1 MKKQFFI
8 IFLCLFST
16 KTTFAFWG
24 GDLIYLSQI
33 LQKSILQL
41 KQLNNITGVN
51 KDTLKLLKDTNRG
64 LHEAMYVGESINR
77 TLKAGTFSKL
87 RNLNET
93 IHTVKSLYGRIPKTS
108 EADLQKKTDLSIAE
122 SLHLHNEVF
131 RYAKRI
137 DNEAQKMKHY
147 AHRAS
152 QAGATKTI
160 LESQAVMIHTLN
172 QILRTNA
179 ALLKIQTQQL
189 ALKNKSNKNHS
200 RQFQIQYTELG
211 SAFKNLKSN
220 YNLTSF

>member
-1 MKKQFFI
+1 MKFKLL
-8 IFLCLFST
+8 FLLTFLFYL
-16 KTTFAFWG
+16 KPAFAFWG

-41 KQLNNITGVN
+41 EQLNKITGVN
-51 KDTLKLLKDTNRG
+51 KDTLKLLKETNRG
-64 LHEAMYVGESINR
+64 LHEAMYVEDTVNR

-87 RNLNET
+87 RNLNES
-93 IHTVKSLYGRIPKTS
+93 IHAVKNLYGRIPKTS
-108 EADLQKKTDLSIAE
+108 EASLQKKTDLSIAE
-122 SLHLHNEVF
+122 SLHLHNEAF
-131 RYAKRI
+131 RYANRI

-189 ALKNKSNKNHS
+189 ALKNKNNKNHS
-200 RQFQIQYTELG
+200 RQFQVQYSELS
-211 SAFKNLKSN
+211 SAFKNLKPN
-220 YNLTSF
+220 YQLTSF